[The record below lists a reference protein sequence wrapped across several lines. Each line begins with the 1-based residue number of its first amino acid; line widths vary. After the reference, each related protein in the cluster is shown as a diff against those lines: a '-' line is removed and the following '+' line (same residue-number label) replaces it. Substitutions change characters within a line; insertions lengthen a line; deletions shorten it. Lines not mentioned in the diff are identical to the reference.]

1 MAMLGVCVIL
11 AMVAIGTGIYVSGS
25 NRNFLDSAISKFEDE
40 SRIREQLYGD
50 VAKLFPVGTRWN
62 MVIDRLEAIGMSCE
76 FERSVNRYVCLYRRQ
91 VGWADRVPYL
101 SEIVTSK
108 IYEVRISIATFRD
121 FVRDYHV
128 SVLRAE

>member
-1 MAMLGVCVIL
+1 
-11 AMVAIGTGIYVSGS
+11 
-25 NRNFLDSAISKFEDE
+25 
-40 SRIREQLYGD
+40 
-50 VAKLFPVGTRWN
+50 